1 MGILDEALAATAK
14 GRGMVLIGE
23 CHFIVSR
30 YLFTKSDRM
39 EDVIHHLNKAVESF
53 QAARDNSGLGKALV
67 VLARIKIDKA
77 MAKQAY
83 KLFQEERPYSNEAG
97 MMDALQIV
105 VELSSQELEFED
117 CFALIRGIEMT
128 FRVIEKLFKQNTPE
142 DKARA
147 QLYYRFFGLYQNS
160 AKPTHFEIHP
170 KERPRCIEVIKD
182 FFLGRK
188 EKKEY
193 VIEREK
199 NLMCI
204 SLSCFLIGRMKEWL
218 YIVESAFRKKV
229 QHHTQCKTY
238 LQGIECEDLC
248 PYMHRVYNQTEAFEA
263 LKLFVWDVSLSYII
277 QTGTDMIKRMDIAE
291 LSAEVKNLVEEE
303 TKYDSCDRLLGF
315 LMPLHHHPRLLS
327 ENAAVVTQVVAL
339 LVSNVNMRNQVKKYL
354 EPVWINPSLKE
365 KKYLNKERS
374 RYTDWVLRTEFFAS
388 LLKLDLDVT
397 QYCQDLEQQLII
409 EAPKWLVKRSSEGK
423 LPYALFADYNKNPLV
438 VKYIVS
444 IYLDALKWLKIKAD
458 PMESIIKF
466 TQFVKV
472 LSQRDRPA
480 LLPPK
485 ATMLFWLEVFVSL
498 SLFLLAKI
506 SSHGTAKIT
515 GGGIHFILPATYLA
529 AIHFVDSS
537 FKEGSLLIQEIVHRY
552 RPQKNINKLLLDRL
566 QKIVGLVSGFKSRTG
581 LLQLLFTVTRDD
593 YLAAERCLVLTLV
606 VLVNVGLLLP
616 ADFEDHIMKSIITLQ
631 LPDSASKRLK
641 MTLQAVTGATGL
653 SDIAAILQDLLHER
667 GDEHLL
673 DCVWSWDSVRRQGVQ
688 YRVLTDLSTF
698 PKGFKSAG
706 NMDTGILADS
716 KPEVEDDL
724 SDEEEMS
731 PERFQKELEESE
743 IEKKENAAARV
754 IQRFFKHIT
763 FRYHITGLK
772 MRALMQEMLE
782 VFVPFAVTEKFC
794 GVCGLNLLPPETDQS
809 VTGLSYHAEREYWD
823 TSESPSSSVADDRT
837 ASRSVETL
845 QRHRTS
851 PEHNEKNIQFETFKR
866 LYYRDNMRLLLHE
879 FSLFIG
885 IHKLRCP
892 DMKTTAYADVSL
904 DIDRLL
910 SEMDNVKTI
919 LQNIMGN
926 RSWEKIE
933 ELRRALFILYQDYLG
948 GRVVIVR
955 KFHEHKVRFYKF
967 LLAILLFLVPASAP
981 QLV

>member
-1 MGILDEALAATAK
+1 MA
-14 GRGMVLIGE
+14 LIGE
-23 CHFIVSR
+23 CHFIVSHH
-30 YLFTKSDRM
+30 LLTKPDGM
-39 EDVIHHLNKAVESF
+39 EVVIHHLNKAVESF
-53 QAARDNSGLGKALV
+53 QAAGDNSGLGKALV

-117 CFALIRGIEMT
+117 CFAIIRGIEMT

-170 KERPRCIEVIKD
+170 KERPRCIEVIED
-182 FFLGRK
+182 FFLDRK
-188 EKKEY
+188 DKKEA
-193 VIEREK
+193 VVEREK
-199 NLMCI
+199 DLICI
-204 SLSCFLIGRMKEWL
+204 SLSCFMIGRMKEWL
-218 YIVESAFRKKV
+218 YIVESAFRNKF
-229 QHHTQCKTY
+229 QHNMQCKMY

-248 PYMHRVYNQTEAFEA
+248 PFMHRAYSQTETFEA

-303 TKYDSCDRLLGF
+303 TKYDSCERLLGF

-327 ENAAVVTQVVAL
+327 ENATVVTQVVAL
-339 LVSNVNMRNQVKKYL
+339 LVSNGNMRNQVKKYL
-354 EPVWINPSLKE
+354 EHLWINPATKE
-365 KKYLNKERS
+365 KKDLNKERCRS
-374 RYTDWVLRTEFFAS
+374 TDWVLRTDFFAS

-397 QYCQDLEQQLII
+397 RYCQDLQKQLITD
-409 EAPKWLVKRSSEGK
+409 APKWLAKRSLTGK
-423 LPYALFADYNKNPLV
+423 LPYALFVEYYKNTL
-438 VKYIVS
+438 IVEC
-444 IYLDALKWLKIKAD
+444 IANRYLDAMKWLKVNAD

-466 TQFVKV
+466 TKFVSV
-472 LSQRDRPA
+472 LSLRDRPA
-480 LLPPK
+480 LLPAK
-485 ATMLFWLEVFVSL
+485 STMLFWLEVFVSL

-506 SSHGTAKIT
+506 SSPGTANIT

-529 AIHFVDSS
+529 AINFVDSS

-552 RPQKNINKLLLDRL
+552 RPHPRQNINKLLLDRL
-566 QKIVGLVSGFKSRTG
+566 QKIVGLVSGFRSRMS
-581 LLQLLFTVTRDD
+581 LLRLLFTVTRDD
-593 YLAAERCLVLTLV
+593 YLAAERCLILTLV
-606 VLVNVGLLLP
+606 VLVNVGQLLP
-616 ADFEDHIMKSIITLQ
+616 ALYEDPIMKSIITLQ
-631 LPDSASKRLK
+631 LPDSAPQRLK
-641 MTLQAVTGATGL
+641 MTLKAVTRATGL

-673 DCVWSWDSVRRQGVQ
+673 DCVWSWDSGRRQGVQ

-698 PKGFKSAG
+698 SKGFKSAG

-716 KPEVEDDL
+716 KLEVEDDL

-731 PERFQKELEESE
+731 PEDRERFQKELEESE
-743 IEKKENAAARV
+743 IEKKKNAAARV

-782 VFVPFAVTEKFC
+782 VFAPFAVTEKFC

-866 LYYRDNMRLLLHE
+866 LYYRDNMRQLLHE
-879 FSLFIG
+879 LSLFIG

-933 ELRRALFILYQDYLG
+933 ELRHALFILYQDYLF
-948 GRVVIVR
+948 GRVVIMR
-955 KFHEHKVRFYKF
+955 KFNEHKVRFYKF